1 MFDPSIFFSFLHALP
16 SLLEKGLSLLGFRLC
31 NYSVTQ
37 SVQSVKAMQM
47 SHLTRVPCGGWI
59 PWRRCPKTVYQ
70 TRYLAVEVPEP
81 RNVTDCCEG
90 YEQLGLYCVLR
101 ESCPVLG

>member
-90 YEQLGLYCVLR
+90 YEQLGL
-101 ESCPVLG
+101 

>member
-1 MFDPSIFFSFLHALP
+1 MFDPSIFFSFLHPLP

>member
-1 MFDPSIFFSFLHALP
+1 MFLHLPP
-16 SLLEKGLSLLGFRLC
+16 SLIEKGLSLLGFRLC

-37 SVQSVKAMQM
+37 SVQSMKAVQM
-47 SHLTRVPCGGWI
+47 SRLTRVPCGGWI
-59 PWRRCPKTVYQ
+59 PLWRCPKTVYQ
-70 TRYLAVEVPEP
+70 TGYLVVEVPEP

>member
-1 MFDPSIFFSFLHALP
+1 MFLHPAP
-16 SLLEKGLSLLGFRLC
+16 SLVEKGLSLLGFRLC
-31 NYSVTQ
+31 NCSVIR
-37 SVQSVKAMQM
+37 SVQSVKAVQM
-47 SHLTRVPCGGWI
+47 ARLTRVPCGGWI

-70 TRYLAVEVPEP
+70 TRYLVVEVPEP

-90 YEQLGLYCVLR
+90 FEQLGLYCVLR